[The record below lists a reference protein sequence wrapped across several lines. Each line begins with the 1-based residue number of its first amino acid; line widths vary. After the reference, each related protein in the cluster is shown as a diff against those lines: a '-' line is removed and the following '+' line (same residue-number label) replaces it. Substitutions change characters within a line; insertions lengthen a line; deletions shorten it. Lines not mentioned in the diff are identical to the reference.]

1 MIIVEPILQEAFEYE
16 WEKTKVPSLYKQLLK
31 LGVETKT
38 ARIIRKIV
46 RTAHIGLMYDSYKSW
61 IWIYNTDTGNDFGI
75 NPKTH
80 DHCFWLALIGCNELD
95 KVDGIEIIR
104 GLMKQSYI
112 LQRFQFT
119 GVEAPVSPEV

>member
-61 IWIYNTDTGNDFGI
+61 IWIYNTDTGNNFRI